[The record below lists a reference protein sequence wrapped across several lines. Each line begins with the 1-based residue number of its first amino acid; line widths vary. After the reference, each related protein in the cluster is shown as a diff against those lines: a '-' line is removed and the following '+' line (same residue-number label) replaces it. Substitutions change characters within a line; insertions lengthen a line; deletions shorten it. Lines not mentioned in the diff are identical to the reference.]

1 MKRDLFNEQAWYNLR
16 HTMQDQ
22 ITLHGKQTLVGSTVP
37 GCLYALQKIPEC
49 LCWDGLIT
57 HDMADYAA
65 RSPGWTIGSPPE
77 VARRNLHIHRGNTA
91 DLSG

>member
-1 MKRDLFNEQAWYNLR
+1 
-16 HTMQDQ
+16 MQDQ

-37 GCLYALQKIPEC
+37 GGLDTLQKVPEC

-57 HDMADYAA
+57 HDMAHYAA
-65 RSPGWTIGSPPE
+65 PAPGWTIGSPPE
-77 VARRNLHIHRGNTA
+77 VARRNVRIDRGNTA